1 MKAVS
6 WAAQDMEPRLV
17 LLSRG
22 PELYSTRR
30 LATEAE
36 REGWMVDIIDPL
48 ALTIVVDDDGGRVF
62 HKGWPVECEA
72 VLPRI
77 GYSITRRGV
86 AIVRQFEQTGVIV
99 LNSSQGIL
107 RSRDKLVACQMMAE
121 ARVPV
126 PITAHVGAWEDT
138 DRAVRRVGGSP
149 CVVKSTEGT
158 HGSGVFL
165 VNSSQQARQLVFQML
180 ERGMRPLVQ
189 EYVKESHG
197 SDVRALVVGGEVVAS
212 MRRKAHG
219 SEFRSNFHL
228 GGSVT
233 GVDLTEE
240 QRRIAILSAET
251 LGLEVAGV
259 DMLES
264 DRGPL
269 VLEVNSSPGLEGIEG
284 ATKVNVAGK
293 VAEHLNDLYSSNST
307 ISKRSVRSLSVPV
320 KTSLSTLCNLL
331 GYFWLLSQCVPRCD
345 SAEKHSSHNT
355 SPCRRPTGQGCT
367 CRSRLEAR
375 RVEQR
380 REKQR
385 GDIRFGR

>member
-1 MKAVS
+1 
-6 WAAQDMEPRLV
+6 MEPRLV

-36 REGWMVDIIDPL
+36 KAGWIVDILDPL
-48 ALTIVVDDDGGRVF
+48 ALTIVVDGDGGRIF
-62 HKGWPVECEA
+62 HKGWPIECEA

-77 GYSITRRGV
+77 GYSITQRGV
-86 AIVRQFEQTGVIV
+86 AIVRQFEQSGIIV

-107 RSRDKLVACQMMAE
+107 RSRDKLVACQMMSE
-121 ARVPV
+121 ARIPV

-138 DRAVRRVGGSP
+138 DRAVRRVGGAP

-165 VNSSQQARQLVFQML
+165 VNSAQQARQLVFQML

-228 GGSVT
+228 GGSVNS
-233 GVDLTEE
+233 VELTDE
-240 QRRIAILSAET
+240 QKKIAIRSTET
-251 LGLEVAGV
+251 LGLELAGV

-264 DRGPL
+264 ERGPL

-284 ATKVNVAGK
+284 STKINVAQK
-293 VAEHLNDLYSSNST
+293 VAMRMNDMYEAASLDPEKMGGGHGSN
-307 ISKRSVRSLSVPV
+307 KR
-320 KTSLSTLCNLL
+320 
-331 GYFWLLSQCVPRCD
+331 G
-345 SAEKHSSHNT
+345 AE
-355 SPCRRPTGQGCT
+355 R
-367 CRSRLEAR
+367 A
-375 RVEQR
+375 
-380 REKQR
+380 
-385 GDIRFGR
+385 F